1 MKKGYKLNVFNR
13 LSDWVYPTEAA
24 ALDEAR
30 QIKATSGLDFV
41 EIVEVNLD
49 AENMT
54 PEELHTWST
63 DDLIKVK
70 RNIQDV
76 LNERAMNDEY

>member
-1 MKKGYKLNVFNR
+1 MKKGYRLNVFNR

-24 ALDEAR
+24 ALDEVR
-30 QIKATSGLDFV
+30 QIKTTSGIDFV

-49 AENMT
+49 ALNLT

-63 DDLIKVK
+63 ADLIKVK
-70 RNIQDV
+70 RNIQDA
-76 LNERAMNDEY
+76 LNERAMGD